1 MTNWRE
7 RHITSAATVIYTS
20 VISKIALMAWDACD
34 IQRKLRIDVPYDRLS
49 TYVGWAWLI
58 IMSLPLVAVL
68 GVGLLGAIFI
78 DLIVIIVTVFL
89 EMSWSD

>member
-49 TYVGWAWLI
+49 TCAGWAWLI

-78 DLIVIIVTVFL
+78 DLIVIGVNNGFKCGAL
-89 EMSWSD
+89 